1 MFSNENG
8 RDTKRNTAGAGPAD
22 IFDWRAVGHGIRP
35 AHRQGM
41 TTHQK
46 LAGLWAQWNEQ
57 RGTVKQIEQIMRQ
70 LSVEDLTR
78 MLVERGVE
86 V

>member
-1 MFSNENG
+1 
-8 RDTKRNTAGAGPAD
+8 
-22 IFDWRAVGHGIRP
+22 
-35 AHRQGM
+35 M